1 MPKISII
8 LPIYNAATTLWLTLE
23 SMRRQRFAHFEVIA
37 INDGSTDNTPEILDT
52 FAKKETRLQVIH
64 TKHAGLINALNTGL
78 AHAQSP
84 YIARCDADDVIHPDR
99 LQLQYDY
106 LQSHSNIAIISSRI
120 QCFPRPQIATGFYM
134 YEHWLN
140 SLHTSHDIARDMFVE
155 SPIVHPSIMIRKS
168 ALETVGGYCD
178 FGWAE
183 DYDLWLRL
191 HLAGFKFAKLPQTL
205 HFWRESANRLTRQD
219 GRYSVQN
226 FLKAKA
232 HYLKKGPFA
241 NDPRTIIWGSGQMGR
256 RLCKHLVSEGVEILA
271 FVDIDP
277 KKIGNTRQGAPII
290 APETLPKVWQENR
303 TPLILAAVPARGAR
317 QLIRQRLRA
326 FKMVE
331 TRDFLCVA

>member
-8 LPIYNAATTLWLTLE
+8 LPIYNAKHTLSQTLE
-23 SMRRQRFAHFEVIA
+23 SVCRQRFAHFEIIA
-37 INDGSTDNTPEILDT
+37 INDGSTDTTPQILNL
-52 FAKKETRLQVIH
+52 FAQKESRLRVIH
-64 TKHAGLINALNTGL
+64 TQHTGLVDALNTGL
-78 AHAQSP
+78 EHAQGP
-84 YIARCDADDVIHPDR
+84 YIARIDADDVIHPDR
-99 LQLQYDY
+99 LQLQYNH
-106 LQSHSNIAIISSRI
+106 LESHPDIALISSRI

-140 SLHTSHDIARDMFVE
+140 SLCTPQDIARDMFVE
-155 SPIVHPSIMIRKS
+155 SPIVHPSILARQS
-168 ALETVGGYCD
+168 ALKKVGGYCD

-205 HFWRESANRLTRQD
+205 HYWRESENRLTRQD

-241 NDPRTIIWGSGQMGR
+241 KDHRTIIWGSGQMGR
-256 RLCKHLVSEGVEILA
+256 RLCKHLIAEGMEILA

-290 APETLPKVWQENR
+290 APETLPKVWQDNHK
-303 TPLILAAVPARGAR
+303 PLILAAVPARGAR
-317 QLIRQRLRA
+317 QLIRQHLRT
-326 FKMVE
+326 FNLIE